1 MKIVFILPP
10 SKSTYSACPLPPLGL
25 AYLSACLLEYRNDIH
40 IEIIDGF
47 LLSLDEYYEKIEAI
61 KADVIGVSTT
71 MSQLNHALM
80 IPNIVKE
87 KNTKFT
93 IGGAGVVT
101 VQSSMLY
108 EGGYSAICYGE
119 VKGPWS
125 NLFRLLRMALLLI
138 T

>member
-10 SKSTYSACPLPPLGL
+10 SKLTYSACPLPPLGL

-47 LLSLDEYYEKIEAI
+47 LLSLDEYNKKIEAI

-87 KNTKFT
+87 KNTEFI
-93 IGGAGVVT
+93 IGGAGAVT
-101 VQSSMLY
+101 VPSSMLY
-108 EGGYSAICYGE
+108 EG
-119 VKGPWS
+119 
-125 NLFRLLRMALLLI
+125 
-138 T
+138 